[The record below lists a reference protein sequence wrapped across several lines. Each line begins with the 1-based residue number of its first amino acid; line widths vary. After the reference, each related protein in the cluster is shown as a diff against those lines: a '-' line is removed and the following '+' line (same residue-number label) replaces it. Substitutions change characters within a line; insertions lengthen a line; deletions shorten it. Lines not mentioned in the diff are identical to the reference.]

1 MIFKIFCDQLNIK
14 QQCKKYGLPLWQC
27 PQFLFLIMGIIIISI
42 IIISYFVSIEKI
54 NDLQTVSSIIL
65 FSTSIL
71 VIIDYIIVHSFERLA
86 ESTRMKMEFIGIV
99 SHQLR
104 SPVTN
109 LKYALELLMSKGV
122 GETQKKQLAYFAI
135 LKQNV
140 DRLQELIDDI
150 LVVSRIQTGV
160 LNLKEENFSIIDLV
174 EKTII
179 EANPALLASE
189 ITINFEKEKNIPNIT
204 SDSFWIKQA
213 FKNLLDNAIR
223 YQKEKG
229 KVNILLEKRDK
240 NIYLAVEDSGVGI
253 PKADQKYIFQKFFR
267 AKNVLK
273 KQTSGTGLG
282 LFIVKGVIEK
292 LGGKIN
298 FISKEGKG
306 STFWFSLPIKPIG
319 KLNKLK

>member
-1 MIFKIFCDQLNIK
+1 MIFKKFCDELNIK
-14 QQCKKYGLPLWQC
+14 QQCRKYGLPLWQC
-27 PQFLFLIMGIIIISI
+27 PQFLFLVMGLIIIAI
-42 IIISYFVSIEKI
+42 IIISYFVAIEKI
-54 NDLQTVSSIIL
+54 NDLQMVTLIIL

-71 VIIDYIIVHSFERLA
+71 VTIDYIIVHSFERLA

-109 LKYALELLMSKGV
+109 LKYALELLMSEGT
-122 GETQKKQLAYFAI
+122 GEVQKIQLDYLTI

-160 LNLKEENFSIIDLV
+160 LNLKEESFSMIDLI

-179 EANPALLASE
+179 ESKPVLLASN
-189 ITINFEKEKNIPNIT
+189 ITINFKKGENIPNII

-213 FKNLLDNAIR
+213 FKNLVDNAIR
-223 YQKEKG
+223 YQKGKG
-229 KVNILLEKRDK
+229 QVDILLEKRQK
-240 NIYLAVEDSGVGI
+240 NIYLAVQDSGVGI
-253 PKADQKYIFQKFFR
+253 PKVDQKYIFQKFFR
-267 AKNVLK
+267 ARNVLK

-298 FISKEGKG
+298 FTSEENKG
-306 STFWFSLPIKPIG
+306 STFWFSLPIKPTS

>member
-1 MIFKIFCDQLNIK
+1 MIFKNFCDQLNIK
-14 QQCKKYGLPLWQC
+14 QQCRKYGLPLWQC
-27 PQFLFLIMGIIIISI
+27 PQFLFLIMGIIIIAI
-42 IIISYFVSIEKI
+42 IIISYFVAIEKI
-54 NDLQTVSSIIL
+54 DNLQIVTLIIL

-109 LKYALELLMSKGV
+109 LKYALESLMS
-122 GETQKKQLAYFAI
+122 GELGEVQKEQLDYLTI

-160 LNLKEENFSIIDLV
+160 LNLKKENFSIVDLV

-179 EANPALLASE
+179 EIKPVSLASN
-189 ITINFEKEKNIPNIT
+189 ITINFKKGENIPNII
-204 SDSFWIKQA
+204 SDSFWIKEA
-213 FKNLLDNAIR
+213 FKNLVDNAIR
-223 YQKEKG
+223 YQEGKG
-229 KVNILLEKRDK
+229 KVDILLEKRNK
-240 NIYLAVEDSGVGI
+240 NIYLAVKDSGVGI
-253 PKADQKYIFQKFFR
+253 PRADQKYIFQKFFR
-267 AKNVLK
+267 ARNVLK
-273 KQTSGTGLG
+273 KQTNGTGLG

-298 FISKEGKG
+298 FTSKENKG
-306 STFWFSLPIKPIG
+306 STFWFSLPIKSTS

>member
-1 MIFKIFCDQLNIK
+1 MISKNFCEQLNIK

-27 PQFLFLIMGIIIISI
+27 PQFLFLIMGIIIMVI
-42 IIISYFVSIEKI
+42 IVVSYLLAIERI
-54 NDLQTVSSIIL
+54 DDPQMVVLIIL
-65 FSTSIL
+65 VSTSVL
-71 VIIDYIIVHSFERLA
+71 VVIDYIIVNSFEKLA

-109 LKYALELLMSKGV
+109 LKYALEPLMS
-122 GETQKKQLAYFAI
+122 GELGEIQKEQLDYLVI

-140 DRLQELIDDI
+140 DRIHDLIDDI

-160 LNLKEENFSIIDLV
+160 LSLKEENFSIINLV
-174 EKTII
+174 EEVITEVK
-179 EANPALLASE
+179 PVSLASN
-189 ITINFEKEKNIPNIT
+189 ITINLKKGENIPNIS
-204 SDSFWIKQA
+204 SDPFWIKEA
-213 FKNLLDNAIR
+213 FKNLVDNAIR
-223 YQKEKG
+223 YQKGKG
-229 KVNILLEKRDK
+229 TVDILLEKR
-240 NIYLAVEDSGVGI
+240 NRNVYVEVKDLGVGI

-273 KQTSGTGLG
+273 EQTSGTGLG

-298 FISKEGKG
+298 FISKENKG
-306 STFWFSLPIKPIG
+306 STFWFSLPIK
-319 KLNKLK
+319 

>member
-1 MIFKIFCDQLNIK
+1 MISKKICEQLNVKK
-14 QQCKKYGLPLWQC
+14 QCRKYGLPLWQC
-27 PQFLFLIMGIIIISI
+27 PQFLFLVMGVLIMIIIVVSYLISI
-42 IIISYFVSIEKI
+42 QMIDDPRTAI
-54 NDLQTVSSIIL
+54 LIIL
-65 FSTSIL
+65 VSTFIL
-71 VIIDYIIVHSFERLA
+71 VVIDYIIVHSFEKLA

-109 LKYALELLMSKGV
+109 LKYALESLMS
-122 GETQKKQLAYFAI
+122 GELGEIQKEQLDYLTI
-135 LKQNV
+135 LKQNA

-160 LNLKEENFSIIDLV
+160 LSLKKEDFSIADLV
-174 EKTII
+174 EKTIA
-179 EANPALLASE
+179 ENKPLSLASN
-189 ITINFEKEKNIPNIT
+189 ITINFKKGENVPDII
-204 SDSFWIKQA
+204 SDSFWIKEA

-223 YQKEKG
+223 YQKGKG
-229 KVNILLEKRDK
+229 NVDILLEKRNK
-240 NIYLAVEDSGVGI
+240 NIYLEVKDSGVGI

-273 KQTSGTGLG
+273 GQTSGTGLG

-298 FISKEGKG
+298 FISKENKG
-306 STFWFSLPIKPIG
+306 STFWFSLPIKLI
-319 KLNKLK
+319 KIKQ